1 MPIYEFYCAD
11 CHRVFHFLSRT
22 VETRKRPDCPRCGRR
37 GIERR
42 PSSFAISK
50 GRKEAEG
57 ERGLPEVD
65 DARLERA
72 MEAMASE
79 FEGID
84 ENDPRQA
91 ARAMRRLYEAAG
103 VPVTGGIEEAMRRM
117 EAGEDPDSVEEE
129 MGDAL
134 EGDPFAPPAGGK
146 LGRVRRKYLPPS
158 VDATLHEL

>member
-37 GIERR
+37 RIDRR

-50 GRKEAEG
+50 GRKESG
-57 ERGLPEVD
+57 ETDGLPDVD

-72 MEAMASE
+72 MESMASE
-79 FEGID
+79 LEGID

-91 ARAMRRLYEAAG
+91 ARVMRRLYEAAG
-103 VPVTGGIEEAMRRM
+103 LPVTGGIEEAMRRM
-117 EAGEDPDSVEEE
+117 EAGEDPESVEEE

-134 EGDPFAPPAGGK
+134 EEDPFTQAEGGLK
-146 LGRVRRKYLPPS
+146 RLRRKYLPPS
-158 VDATLHEL
+158 VDSTLHEL

>member
-22 VETRKRPDCPRCGRR
+22 VETRRRPDCPRCGRR
-37 GIERR
+37 EIERR

-50 GRKEAEG
+50 GRKETVETD
-57 ERGLPEVD
+57 GLPDVD

-72 MEAMASE
+72 MESMASE
-79 FEGID
+79 LEGID

-91 ARAMRRLYEAAG
+91 ARVMRRLYEAAG
-103 VPVTGGIEEAMRRM
+103 LPVTGGIEEAMRRM
-117 EAGEDPDSVEEE
+117 EAGEDPESVEEE

-134 EGDPFAPPAGGK
+134 EEDPFARAEGGLK
-146 LGRVRRKYLPPS
+146 RLRRKYLPPS
-158 VDATLHEL
+158 VDSTLHEL

>member
-72 MEAMASE
+72 MEAMARHVGE
-79 FEGID
+79 
-84 ENDPRQA
+84 R
-91 ARAMRRLYEAAG
+91 AG
-103 VPVTGGIEEAMRRM
+103 VRRRDGPVR
-117 EAGEDPDSVEEE
+117 PDEI
-129 MGDAL
+129 D
-134 EGDPFAPPAGGK
+134 
-146 LGRVRRKYLPPS
+146 LPP
-158 VDATLHEL
+158 EG